1 MIGERFSFYRKGI
14 GLLSSHPG
22 LGRRVMGKGSL
33 RQGTLVLSIQL
44 AAPVSGQAVLALI
57 STGLNVLVCEM
68 RPMPFTSVVT
78 ADEGNIHESC
88 GSC

>member
-1 MIGERFSFYRKGI
+1 
-14 GLLSSHPG
+14 
-22 LGRRVMGKGSL
+22 MGKGSL

-44 AAPVSGQAVLALI
+44 AAPVSDQAVLALI
-57 STGLNVLVCEM
+57 STSLSVPTSLSVLLCKM

-78 ADEGNIHESC
+78 VDEGNIHGPC